1 MTFGGREILA
11 NPGFKYMETCC
22 HYVGVTWLNS
32 HLPGYVYSRLN
43 GKYAKHMQ
51 NVFQPYLHA
60 FDKTY
65 KINAEDMYVKY
76 Y

>member
-1 MTFGGREILA
+1 MTVGGREILA

-22 HYVGVTWLNS
+22 YYVGVTGLNS
-32 HLPGYVYSRLN
+32 HLSGYAYSRLN

-65 KINAEDMYVKY
+65 KINAEDMYVEY
-76 Y
+76 N